1 MLSDSIS
8 NSENQHEDEEV
19 EDDIE
24 GDLVD
29 DNNTSYLNR
38 NIVVSLDDK
47 YVGVVFEGTI
57 DKILVIS
64 EESEAHDRFEI
75 SKCKIT
81 MWPPS
86 INKKMILDLEYVEIL
101 RYKVDIMA
109 KTVVIEYAI

>member
-8 NSENQHEDEEV
+8 NSENQYEDEEV

-57 DKILVIS
+57 DKIL

-75 SKCKIT
+75 SKCKIM

-86 INKKMILDLEYVEIL
+86 INKILDLEYVEIL